1 MFDYRY
7 LYVFKVRGDGLYKIG
22 ISKNWQRRRRQI
34 EDTKSR
40 RVRLKLLIAVP
51 LVAAGFWERRLHQKF
66 NLKRVRL
73 KGVSGGTE
81 FFELSGYD
89 GRIGV
94 RGEVIK
100 YFLFQAFFLILL
112 FLAIGLSLLNISW
125 VDFWNALLNR
135 VS

>member
-34 EDTKSR
+34 EDTKSQ

-51 LVAAGFWERRLHQKF
+51 LVAAGFWERRLHRKF
-66 NLKRVRL
+66 NLKRKRL

-81 FFELSGYD
+81 FFELNGYD

-100 YFLFQAFFLILL
+100 YFLFQMLMLTFAFLT
-112 FLAIGLSLLNISW
+112 IGLLLLNISW
-125 VDFWNALLNR
+125 MDFWNAILNR
-135 VS
+135 I